1 MQQPDVDEPVFLISA
16 AAELTGMHAQTLRQY
31 DRLGLVVPRRRP
43 GGGRRYSLR
52 DIATL
57 REIQRLSQDEGINLA
72 GIAHI
77 LRLSR
82 EVDYLRREVERLRP
96 DLVLLDVQL
105 PDGSGLDL
113 VPLLRPLAEV
123 LLVSSRDRA
132 DIAGRV
138 ARSDAL
144 GFIPKDELSGA
155 AVSAALERRR

>member
-52 DIATL
+52 DVATL

-72 GIAHI
+72 GIARI

-82 EVDYLRREVERLRP
+82 EVERLRP
-96 DLVLLDVQL
+96 
-105 PDGSGLDL
+105 
-113 VPLLRPLAEV
+113 
-123 LLVSSRDRA
+123 RA
-132 DIAGRV
+132 DVGARVFTTGPTGDVIIVERGQRVSRGEGRSV
-138 ARSDAL
+138 VVWR
-144 GFIPKDELSGA
+144 G
-155 AVSAALERRR
+155 ER